1 MNSIFHRVSI
11 RKYQEKKIE
20 QEKSGTTASSCN
32 GSAVCMQPAAV
43 RSWLFHFNHSVKSK
57 RAGKVK
63 SFLDFPHPAPYNKPI
78 FFIKSKLQNKLT

>member
-20 QEKSGTTASSCN
+20 QEKVEQLLRAAMAAPSACNQQPCGAGSSI
-32 GSAVCMQPAAV
+32 SIIQ
-43 RSWLFHFNHSVKSK
+43 SKSK

-63 SFLDFPHPAPYNKPI
+63 KF
-78 FFIKSKLQNKLT
+78 T